1 MSRDID
7 NHHCLNMIAI
17 SLHSYIS
24 PQSFIFSPNLV
35 EIEILHAVLKLLDI
49 ICINFLLYLTRLFKD
64 RNKKNL
70 TIFVGGSVF
79 YHALKLII
87 AVYIFH
93 YQILICSILQVYKYV
108 MKISLIHS
116 EKDRNPVR
124 ECFAAFD
131 KISAFLSF
139 CYLQ

>member
-7 NHHCLNMIAI
+7 NHHCLNIIAI
-17 SLHSYIS
+17 SLLSYIS
-24 PQSFIFSPNLV
+24 TQPFIFSPNLV
-35 EIEILHAVLKLLDI
+35 GIEILHAVLKLLDI
-49 ICINFLLYLTRLFKD
+49 ICIKILLYLTRLFKD

-93 YQILICSILQVYKYV
+93 YQILICSILQVYV

-116 EKDRNPVR
+116 EKDHNPVR